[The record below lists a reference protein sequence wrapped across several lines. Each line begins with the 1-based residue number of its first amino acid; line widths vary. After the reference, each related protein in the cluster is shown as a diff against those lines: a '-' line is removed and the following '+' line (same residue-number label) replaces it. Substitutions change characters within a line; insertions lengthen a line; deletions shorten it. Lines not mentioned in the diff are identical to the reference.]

1 MSEAKKKAREKSWL
15 KLFEA
20 SANLKFE
27 IEDPRNERE
36 KPDFL
41 IRYQGRM
48 VGLEIAELQIDRD
61 RGLSRGSSL
70 QRELSLQ
77 KAVIT
82 RAQELYFATK
92 NEPINALFIFGG
104 GPGQS
109 LEKFYRLGLA
119 QSIVECLSQVNL
131 GLFEKCRLDQYS
143 TPQVPPPVVSIHA
156 RGLPNEIEPRWQ
168 PITPGHV
175 KKFQPPD
182 VESLLAEK
190 NSKIGQYRQTVAE
203 NWLLIVADGRYPP
216 GMFSAP
222 EQKHTDLP
230 ASEFD
235 RTFLLFEPI
244 GHIIKWPRRNSTAG

>member
-15 KLFEA
+15 KLFQA
-20 SANLKFE
+20 SVDLKFE
-27 IEDPRNERE
+27 IEDQRNEQE

-41 IRYQGRM
+41 IRYQERI

-61 RGLSRGSSL
+61 RGLLRGSAL
-70 QRELSLQ
+70 QKELSLQ

-82 RAQELYFATK
+82 RAQGLYLAAK
-92 NEPINALFIFGG
+92 NEPIKVLVYFQG

-109 LEKFYRLGLA
+109 LVKFNRGDLA
-119 QSIVECLSQVNL
+119 QSIFEGLCQLNL
-131 GLFEKCRLDQYS
+131 GPSEQCRLDQYS
-143 TPQVPPPVVSIHA
+143 NPPVPPPVGFLRA
-156 RGLPNEIEPRWQ
+156 WGLPNESIPRWQ
-168 PITPGHV
+168 VITPGHV
-175 KKFQPPD
+175 KKFQPSD

-190 NSKIGQYRQTVAE
+190 NSKIGQYRRTVAE

-235 RTFLLFEPI
+235 RTFLLCEPNRF
-244 GHIIKWPRRNSTAG
+244 IIEWP